1 MEQKGKRQSVIMREM
16 SKLVRDYKNEEEK
29 EVIKP
34 VTLNGVSRVQR

>member
-1 MEQKGKRQSVIMREM
+1 MKMEQKGKRQSVIMREM

-34 VTLNGVSRVQR
+34 VT